1 MSLSRKHYIAIAEM
15 LKDRLLE
22 CGDELG
28 KATQDNWYGS
38 DVSFAL
44 GKMDEVKTIT
54 IKISDILKAD
64 NSAFDR
70 VRFSEAV
77 FASNRPAVVIT
88 KAQSE
93 AAEAMELLPGE
104 LTKDIERPE

>member
-15 LKDRLLE
+15 LKDRLLV

-28 KATQDNWYGS
+28 KATQNNWYGS

-44 GKMDEVKTIT
+44 GKMDEVKTIAS
-54 IKISDILKAD
+54 KISDILKAD

-70 VRFSEAV
+70 VRFSEAI
-77 FASNRPAVVIT
+77 FDRPTTDAIT
-88 KAQSE
+88 KAEGE
-93 AAEAMELLPGE
+93 AAEAAELTPGE
-104 LTKDIERPE
+104 LTMDVERPY